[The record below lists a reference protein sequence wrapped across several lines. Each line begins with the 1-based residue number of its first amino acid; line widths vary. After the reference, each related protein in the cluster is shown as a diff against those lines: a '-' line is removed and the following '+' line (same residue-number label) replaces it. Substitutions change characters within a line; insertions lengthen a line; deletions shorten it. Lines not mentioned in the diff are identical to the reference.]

1 MSCTKF
7 IWPAADND
15 FNSSTRYSISTIL
28 SLSGY
33 NFQFNLSLFS
43 LFFP

>member
-1 MSCTKF
+1 MSCTKL

-15 FNSSTRYSISTIL
+15 LNSSKRYSMSASL